1 MRFKRRKNFLP
12 TLLLAIFCWGLWFW
26 LVFSVPPTSNLALI
40 AFYFSLFLALF
51 LTAALAFANSRR
63 GFLTATIIVCFLIFR
78 YYQLANVLNLLLLL
92 GIFLCLELY
101 LAKR

>member
-12 TLLLAIFCWGLWFW
+12 TLLLAILFWSLWFW
-26 LVFSVPPTSNLALI
+26 LVFSVPPTSSLSLLL
-40 AFYFSLFLALF
+40 FYFSLFLALF
-51 LTAALAFANSRR
+51 LTAALIFANSRR
-63 GFLTATIIVCFLIFR
+63 GFLTAAVVICFLVFR
-78 YYQLANVLNLLLLL
+78 YYQLTNILNLLLLF